1 MAPQL
6 KEKLV
11 RFLELFAG
19 KGRRSYTVRAAGGTV
34 LPPEDYM
41 TGGFDFRKAK
51 DVDNLKEWFTGQI
64 VDTVKKFL
72 E

>member
-1 MAPQL
+1 MPQP

-11 RFLELFAG
+11 LFLELFAG
-19 KGRRSYTVRAAGGTV
+19 RGRRAYAVRAAVGTV

-51 DVDNLKEWFTGQI
+51 DVDNLKVWFTGQLA
-64 VDTVKKFL
+64 DAVKQFL